1 MRRKI
6 QEEIKHV
13 IYTSRPTHFDHFVL
27 ENILTSSRLNNPKN
41 EVTGNLICHS
51 DLFLQLL
58 EGPPKAI
65 NELYDKI
72 LLDNRHAEIFKLCDE
87 SSSRRLFA
95 SWDMKNDGY
104 QSWML
109 SRSELNQLNPNESL
123 SIFERLAR
131 EGDQFL

>member
-1 MRRKI
+1 M
-6 QEEIKHV
+6 
-13 IYTSRPTHFDHFVL
+13 
-27 ENILTSSRLNNPKN
+27 
-41 EVTGNLICHS
+41 
-51 DLFLQLL
+51 QLL